1 MINKTSCNCKMM
13 HAICKY
19 RCNMCTRLPN
29 SSSDQTNA
37 IPHWLWNQPSAPPV
51 HPEDGVKGCLG
62 NAGESV
68 GAAQDVIMPLPYQL
82 DKAKPSENKINN
94 ARSYNLELM
103 VHCFYMFNKTSCNCK
118 MIRAICKCRCNMR
131 TKKCTLCSDQTNAIP
146 HWLWNQPSAP
156 PVHPEDGVKGC
167 LGNAGESVGAAQD
180 VIMPLPYQLDKAK
193 PSENKINNARSY
205 NLELM
210 VHCFY
215 MINKTSCN
223 CKMIRAIC
231 KYRCN
236 MCTR

>member
-1 MINKTSCNCKMM
+1 M
-13 HAICKY
+13 H
-19 RCNMCTRLPN
+19 
-29 SSSDQTNA
+29 
-37 IPHWLWNQPSAPPV
+37 
-51 HPEDGVKGCLG
+51 
-62 NAGESV
+62 
-68 GAAQDVIMPLPYQL
+68 
-82 DKAKPSENKINN
+82 
-94 ARSYNLELM
+94 
-103 VHCFYMFNKTSCNCK
+103 
-118 MIRAICKCRCNMR
+118 AICKCRCNMR

-215 MINKTSCN
+215 MFNKTSCN

-236 MCTR
+236 MCTRWCTLFSDQTNAIPHWLWNQPSAPPVHPEDGVKGCLGNAVKVSEPQKMSSCHSHINLTRQNPFKAKPRMLGHITLGWHG